1 MQRRG
6 IQMKKFL
13 AMGLAVVLSGL
24 LLVGCGS
31 SGTAGDQT
39 EPGTETGNENQG
51 AVQEKLVMG
60 LDDTFAPMG
69 FRDDNGELV
78 GFDID
83 LARKVAERLGTEVEL
98 KPIEW
103 AAKEVELN
111 TKKIDMIWNALTIT
125 EDRKKEILF
134 TEPYMSNRQVIVVK
148 ADSPIQTKAD
158 LAGKVVGTQEG
169 SSSIDAMAAE
179 PEVYN
184 TFKDNLVTY
193 PEYVTALNDLSV
205 GRTDAMVGDEVVCR
219 YYMSKKPGEY
229 RVLDEDFGDED
240 YGVGFRLSDT
250 ELRDQ
255 VQKAL
260 DELKAEGVFGE
271 LSIKWFGED
280 IFQ

>member
-1 MQRRG
+1 
-6 IQMKKFL
+6 MKKFL
-13 AMGLAVVLSGL
+13 ATGLAVVLSGL

-31 SGTAGDQT
+31 SGTAGEQND
-39 EPGTETGNENQG
+39 PGTEPTNGDQG

-69 FRDDNGELV
+69 FRDDNGNLV

-83 LARKVAERLGTEVEL
+83 LAEKVAERLGTEVEF

-103 AAKEVELN
+103 ASKEVELN
-111 TKKIDMIWNALTIT
+111 TNKIDMIWNALTIT
-125 EDRKKEILF
+125 EERKKEILF
-134 TEPYMSNRQVIVVK
+134 TEPYMSNRQVIVVA
-148 ADSPIQTKAD
+148 ADSDIQTKAD

-169 SSSIDAMAAE
+169 SSSIDAMKAE
-179 PEVYN
+179 EEIFN
-184 TFKDNLVTY
+184 TFKDDLKTY
-193 PEYVTALNDLSV
+193 PDYVAALNDLSV
-205 GRTDAMVGDEVVCR
+205 GRLDAMVGDEVVSR

-255 VQKAL
+255 VQEAL
-260 DELKAEGVFGE
+260 DELKAEGVFTE
-271 LSIKWFGED
+271 LSEKWFGED